1 MSDSTLE
8 LLFLLRCML
17 PSLGSPFCAATNLMW
32 FRASKNSSAISLLLT
47 RSLIIRRSSK
57 SRVALF
63 FSRSRKAKFVLFI
76 NWPILTN
83 ITCYRHTKQ
92 PKKCV
97 RRAKKKK
104 RNDYANS
111 CAGLTRSC
119 WCMRA
124 NVVFLC
130 LDEKRSYDSAFM
142 TLRVRLRAFFF
153 IFGIMTT
160 FGWPLIPTRI
170 HRPAFSA
177 FYTNAWNENR
187 NNKSRYDT
195 ALDSF
200 LFLLQP
206 NDCLFVL
213 NDSCAILCSRFRVFC
228 VVREKRPSL
237 TNRERQ
243 RTLKKNCCQHIP
255 APINW
260 APISKLQIE
269 RFFPAT

>member
-1 MSDSTLE
+1 MLQTHETAEKMCAKSQKKEKKWLCEFVRWADSE
-8 LLFLLRCML
+8 LLVYASECCFSLFGWEAFLRLRIYD
-17 PSLGSPFCAATNLMW
+17 SS
-32 FRASKNSSAISLLLT
+32 RSSA
-47 RSLIIRRSSK
+47 
-57 SRVALF
+57 
-63 FSRSRKAKFVLFI
+63 
-76 NWPILTN
+76 
-83 ITCYRHTKQ
+83 
-92 PKKCV
+92 CV
-97 RRAKKKK
+97 
-104 RNDYANS
+104 
-111 CAGLTRSC
+111 
-119 WCMRA
+119 
-124 NVVFLC
+124 
-130 LDEKRSYDSAFM
+130 
-142 TLRVRLRAFFF
+142 FF

-269 RFFPAT
+269 RFFSAT